1 MLCGCS
7 LWTVPENF
15 NNRIQRIIVPIDFSP
30 ISVDS
35 LSQAAAIAAQY
46 NVPEILAIH
55 VYADESV
62 IRYEEHELIKRGEE
76 HAHFTEI
83 LQSIDTHGVW
93 IKFLSSE
100 SIQVA
105 EEILREA
112 ENYQADL
119 VVISTR
125 GHSKAASILL
135 GSVASSVIS
144 DAQIPVLA
152 IKHYGAHL
160 SLWQTLLSSH
170 ILSRT
175 EDKTG

>member
-1 MLCGCS
+1 M
-7 LWTVPENF
+7 VPENF
-15 NNRIQRIIVPIDFSP
+15 ESRIQRIIAPIDFSLV
-30 ISVDS
+30 SADS
-35 LSQAAAIAAQY
+35 LTQAAAIAAQY
-46 NVPEILAIH
+46 KVPEILAIH

-76 HAHFTEI
+76 QAHFAEL
-83 LQSIDTHGVW
+83 LQSVDTHGVR
-93 IKFLSSE
+93 IKPLFIE
-100 SIQVA
+100 SIRAA

-135 GSVASSVIS
+135 GSVTSSVMS
-144 DAQIPVLA
+144 DAKIPVLA

-170 ILSRT
+170 LLNKA
-175 EDKTG
+175 EAKAG

>member
-1 MLCGCS
+1 
-7 LWTVPENF
+7 
-15 NNRIQRIIVPIDFSP
+15 
-30 ISVDS
+30 
-35 LSQAAAIAAQY
+35 
-46 NVPEILAIH
+46 
-55 VYADESV
+55 
-62 IRYEEHELIKRGEE
+62 
-76 HAHFTEI
+76 